1 MFAAKSIAYMWPIT
15 RSQIYGEL
23 PRLEELGL
31 IAGEDVAQEKLP
43 DKRVYA
49 LTGKGR
55 AALQDW
61 YDDDIIEERF
71 HSSLLA
77 KLFFAEF
84 AQGPDIEQILDQ
96 CDARA
101 TSAQA
106 HYQDLVDHLSQKDYA
121 FYPRLTALYALR
133 QAQSTKGWVTEA
145 RELLD
150 TRPTTGRGPN

>member
-23 PRLEELGL
+23 PRLEEFGL
-31 IAGEDVAQEKLP
+31 IVGENIAQEKLP

-55 AALQDW
+55 DTLQDW
-61 YDDDIIEERF
+61 YDDDIVEERF

-84 AQGPDIEQILDQ
+84 AQGPDLEKILDQ
-96 CDARA
+96 CDDRA

-106 HYQDLVDHLSQKDYA
+106 HYRGLVDHLSQKTDA

-133 QAQSTKGWVTEA
+133 QAQATKSWVTEV
-145 RELLD
+145 RELLSA
-150 TRPTTGRGPN
+150 RSTTGRGKN